1 MRKSTNNKHFVCVD
15 WREIMARILTETAQT
30 PGEKVRQVMRE
41 HHCTQA
47 QLAEELNCSE
57 NHVSMIVRGKRN
69 LTVEN
74 AKKISKLFCVRFEW
88 LLGFDEY
95 KTIEQRISAITK
107 KKYSRRDS
115 IHDLISLHG
124 YEVNVEKV
132 LTVEKKDSEEEQL
145 EARKKALA
153 EWSGSSCRLRYP
165 PGISDDDIL
174 ERAHNTSPEPV
185 IAVKSPSGAI
195 RYIEGCEYENLL
207 KSIDDYIEMQ
217 LSFLFRNP
225 KDGAKEYWG

>member
-1 MRKSTNNKHFVCVD
+1 
-15 WREIMARILTETAQT
+15 MAQVPVESAQT
-30 PGEKVRQVMRE
+30 PGEKVRQVMKE
-41 HHCTQA
+41 CHCTQA
-47 QLAEELNCSE
+47 QLAEELDCSE
-57 NHVSMIVRGKRN
+57 NHISMIVRGKRN

-74 AKKISKLFCVRFEW
+74 AKKISKMFCVRFEW

-95 KTIEQRISAITK
+95 RTDEQRISAITE
-107 KKYSRRDS
+107 KKYGRRDA
-115 IHDLISLHG
+115 IRDLIGLHG

-132 LTVEKKDSEEEQL
+132 FTVEKKDSKEEQL
-145 EARKKALA
+145 EARRKALA
-153 EWSGSSCRLRYP
+153 EWSGSSCHLQYP

-185 IAVKSPSGAI
+185 ISVKSPSGAI
-195 RYIEGCEYENLL
+195 RYIERCEYESLL

-217 LSFLFRNP
+217 LSFRFRNP